1 VTVYT
6 LGRVVPL
13 IITTFTVYGFTPLLT
28 NALMHNYISSE
39 EEDEGVIDGGMD
51 KPVYLEME
59 NLSKLKTVK

>member
-13 IITTFTVYGFTPLLT
+13 IITTFVVYGFTPLLT
-28 NALMHNYISSE
+28 NALMHNYITE
-39 EEDEGVIDGGMD
+39 EEEEVADGL
-51 KPVYLEME
+51 VYLEME